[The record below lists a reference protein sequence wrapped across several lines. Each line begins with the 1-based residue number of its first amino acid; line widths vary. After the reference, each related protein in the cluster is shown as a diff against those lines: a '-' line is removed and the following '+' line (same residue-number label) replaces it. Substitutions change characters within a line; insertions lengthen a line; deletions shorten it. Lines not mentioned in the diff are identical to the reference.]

1 MTGWLQVRSRWRSAG
16 VLLLAA
22 LCLLGPTMA
31 NAATA
36 VSRLDRF
43 FDGLKTLRADF
54 TQQVLGQHGNVV
66 KQASGKLWIS
76 RPDRF
81 RWDYD
86 KPYRQVIVADGTNL
100 WTYDD
105 DLQQA
110 TVKPLSEAL
119 VGTPATLLS
128 GEAPPEKLFKVS
140 DAGHRDGDQWVKLV
154 PRASGGHY
162 KSIRLGFDAHTL
174 DRMEMVDAFGQ
185 TTVFRFTDVQRNV
198 AVKASRF
205 HFKPPPGADLIGTP
219 E

>member
-1 MTGWLQVRSRWRSAG
+1 MKGWFQVLCRRRAAT
-16 VLLLAA
+16 LLLVAGLCFAGPIAA
-22 LCLLGPTMA
+22 RADSGMQ
-31 NAATA
+31 
-36 VSRLDRF
+36 RLDRF
-43 FDGLKTLRADF
+43 FDGLKTLQADF
-54 TQQVLGQHGNVV
+54 DQQVLGQHGGVLQ
-66 KQASGKLWIS
+66 QAVGQLWIS

-81 RWDYD
+81 RWDYT

-140 DAGHRDGDQWVKLV
+140 DAGSRDGDQWVELV
-154 PRASGGHY
+154 PRSRNSHY
-162 KSIRLGFDAHTL
+162 QSIRLGFNARTL

-185 TTVFRFTDVQRNV
+185 TTLFRFSNVQRNIRV
-198 AVKASRF
+198 SASRF
-205 HFKPPPGADLIGTP
+205 HFKPPAGADVIGTP
-219 E
+219 Q

>member
-1 MTGWLQVRSRWRSAG
+1 MTGWLQVSGRRRSVGLWLIAG
-16 VLLLAA
+16 LF
-22 LCLLGPTMA
+22 LLGPTLA
-31 NAATA
+31 SAATG
-36 VSRLDRF
+36 VERLDRF
-43 FDGLKTLRADF
+43 FEGLRTLRADF

-128 GEAPPEKLFKVS
+128 GEAPPRKLFKVS
-140 DAGHRDGDQWVKLV
+140 DVGRRDGDQWVELV
-154 PRASGGHY
+154 PRVRDSHY
-162 KSIRLGFDAHTL
+162 ESIRLGFNTHTL

-185 TTVFRFTDVQRNV
+185 TTVFRFTGVQRNV
-198 AVKASRF
+198 PVKASRF
-205 HFKPPPGADLIGTP
+205 HFTPPAGADLIGTP